1 MNARSTSAGLACED
15 QLRDLG
21 QPLAVQVQEEGDDPE
36 RDDDRQDR
44 PRLAQPLTERDLR
57 DLGRLLLERFDERL
71 GFVMRQLGVESWR
84 GLHRTG
90 PYRTARRVLYRT
102 MVLLIGSTHDCGPD
116 PVPGPSTG
124 STATRRLPRRR
135 LTPFATGVHSRT
147 R

>member
-1 MNARSTSAGLACED
+1 MIA
-15 QLRDLG
+15 
-21 QPLAVQVQEEGDDPE
+21 E

-44 PRLAQPLTERDLR
+44 PRLAQPLAERDLR

-71 GFVMRQLGVESWR
+71 GLVMRQRGVECGC

-102 MVLLIGSTHDCGPD
+102 MVLALRPTHRGGSGSE
-116 PVPGPSTG
+116 PGWSAG
-124 STATRRLPRRR
+124 AIATRRLPRTR